1 MEETDIVAVVQ
12 AVQMEMGLRDL
23 ESEAEMQVVFTAM
36 EADLTIIIAKLEEV
50 F

>member
-12 AVQMEMGLRDL
+12 AVQMEMGLRGL
-23 ESEAEMQVVFTAM
+23 ESEAEMQVVFIVM